1 MLHPSRIHRAAVVFL
16 SALCKCESTNT
27 VTLIYRRRSYHKMF
41 GHINVSCPMNTYV
54 VVSVTKYCSCMLL
67 NIGLY
72 SRNFEVHVIVVSL
85 VYGTILYLEHRCK
98 FLAFLNDSSLYEKV
112 CIHIPGHP
120 EINLKKSISCL
131 QILGSRRVT

>member
-1 MLHPSRIHRAAVVFL
+1 
-16 SALCKCESTNT
+16 
-27 VTLIYRRRSYHKMF
+27 MF

-54 VVSVTKYCSCMLL
+54 VVSVTKYCNCMLL

-85 VYGTILYLEHRCK
+85 VYGTLLYLEHRCN
-98 FLAFLNDSSLYEKV
+98 FLTFLNDSSLYEKV

-120 EINLKKSISCL
+120 EIN
-131 QILGSRRVT
+131 